1 MLHAQHQL
9 VTRFKQ
15 LKTKQGESVQIQ
27 IHHTEKTGKA
37 QGSTLPGPCMSPQ
50 KLWGIAVGERSSVSS
65 SATHSLKP
73 SRAGKERHLRW
84 RQSWELISLSSGACT
99 SHTEHSTV
107 IDSQSQMGVG
117 TQRRTAAPPVI
128 LGEEISLTTDPLAM
142 GEEAAAE
149 AGSPQEN
156 QAAPRR
162 TRKPSQR
169 RSICPDASAQLDQD
183 GNVGEKSIRHLVISN
198 KAVRRCL
205 LHPHRPRT
213 GGPRKS
219 PP

>member
-9 VTRFKQ
+9 VTRFEQ

-50 KLWGIAVGERSSVSS
+50 KLWGIAVGESSSVSS

-107 IDSQSQMGVG
+107 IDSQSQMGAWDSETDSSPSCDPRG
-117 TQRRTAAPPVI
+117 GDQSDHRSPCHGGRSLSRGRQPP
-128 LGEEISLTTDPLAM
+128 GEP
-142 GEEAAAE
+142 
-149 AGSPQEN
+149 GSPQEN
-156 QAAPRR
+156 QEAFPEA
-162 TRKPSQR
+162 
-169 RSICPDASAQLDQD
+169 
-183 GNVGEKSIRHLVISN
+183 
-198 KAVRRCL
+198 
-205 LHPHRPRT
+205 
-213 GGPRKS
+213 
-219 PP
+219 